1 MTVNAIIPVERSAP
15 ETAKE
20 LLGAMLERGVVDAL
34 LVPWQLPA
42 GDNVAPV
49 LISDPVKLADARIWA
64 PVMPINAARAVSN
77 LTATGNTPKLGAV
90 LRPCEV
96 RALVELTKLEQA
108 SLEDTVIVGV
118 DCPGAYTIVDYT
130 QMMREGIDLTDELLS
145 QAADASMAPHGGF
158 RFREGCQICE
168 RPLPEGDHVAVTLG
182 LFGLQAGQMLVSAQD
197 DIAEALGLEEAGEPA
212 RRKAVVDELV
222 TARTDARNA
231 AFAEFR
237 ERVGDVEGLLAEF
250 STCIR
255 CHNCMINCPI
265 CYCKECIFRTATFDH
280 ASDLYYRWLDRKGV
294 VRMLPDTTLF
304 HLTRLNHMVTSCVGC
319 GVCTDVC
326 PSDIPVAAIFRTVG
340 QKTQAVFDYTP
351 GLSLEDE
358 IPLTVFREDEL
369 TGLGERDSHSWL
381 AGVQHGQP
389 SE

>member
-1 MTVNAIIPVERSAP
+1 MTVNAILPVKESAP

-20 LLGAMLERGVVDAL
+20 LFGAMLEKGVIDAL

-42 GDNVAPV
+42 GDNVAST
-49 LISDPVKLADARIWA
+49 LINKPDKLDAALVWA
-64 PVMPINAARAVSN
+64 PVMPVNAARAVAN
-77 LTATGNTPKLGAV
+77 LTATGNTPRLGVV
-90 LRPCEV
+90 LRPCEI

-108 SLEDTVIVGV
+108 SLDNALIVGV
-118 DCPGAYTIVDYT
+118 DCPGAYTVADYAQMVRDGVDAT
-130 QMMREGIDLTDELLS
+130 AELLT
-145 QAADASMAPHGGF
+145 QVADAAMTPHQGYQ
-158 RFREGCQICE
+158 FREGCRICE
-168 RPLPEGDHVAVTLG
+168 RPVPEGEHVAMTLG
-182 LFGLQAGQMLVSAQD
+182 LFGVDEGQIVVRARD
-197 DIAEALGLEEAGEPA
+197 DVAEALGLQDAGEPA
-212 RRKAVVDELV
+212 KRRQVVQKLV
-222 TARTDARNA
+222 TARTQARDA

-237 ERVGDVEGLLAEF
+237 ERVSSVEGLLAEF

-280 ASDLYYRWLDRKGV
+280 AADLYYRWADRKGV

-304 HLTRLNHMVTSCVGC
+304 HLTRLNHMVTSCIGC
-319 GVCTDVC
+319 GVCTDAC
-326 PSDIPVAAIFRTVG
+326 PSDIPVATIFRTVG

-369 TGLGERDSHSWL
+369 TELGERGSHEFKL
-381 AGVQHGQP
+381 DN
-389 SE
+389 